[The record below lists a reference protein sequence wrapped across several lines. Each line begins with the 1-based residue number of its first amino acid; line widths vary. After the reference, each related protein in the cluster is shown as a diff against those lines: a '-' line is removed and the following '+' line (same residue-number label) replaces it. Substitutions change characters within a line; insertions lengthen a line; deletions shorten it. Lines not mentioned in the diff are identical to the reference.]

1 MSFMDAVKTC
11 FGKYATFSGRAL
23 RSEFWWYV
31 LFIFIAQIVLGMVD
45 RAAFGPSELMNMSAT
60 GMQGMQDGMGFAFSY
75 QPQPITGIFML
86 ATLVPS
92 LAVGAR
98 RLHDTGRSGW
108 WQLLVLI
115 PLIGVI
121 VLIVFWASKG
131 SDSENTYGPAPQA

>member
-1 MSFMDAVKTC
+1 MSFMDSVKTV

-45 RAAFGPSELMNMSAT
+45 RTIFGPSELMNMSST
-60 GMQGMQDGMGFAFSY
+60 GMQEGMSFSFSY

-108 WQLLVLI
+108 WQLIGII
-115 PLIGVI
+115 PLIGII
-121 VLIVFWASKG
+121 VLIIFWASQGKE
-131 SDSENTYGPAPQA
+131 DENQYGANPAG